1 LRHWDGGDR
10 AEENPVGTALGYRRT
25 AWDCLK
31 LAEASSSPKT
41 RAALLDL
48 AQHWVRLAEE
58 AERNGQYG
66 SSEYQARAWQCAAR
80 AQTISDPERRADMLR
95 FAGMWLSLT
104 EPIQDPFRG
113 AYELPPR
120 KAA

>member
-1 LRHWDGGDR
+1 MATRSRTRGHSIGIPAHCLGLPEARGGWL
-10 AEENPVGTALGYRRT
+10 NP
-25 AWDCLK
+25 K
-31 LAEASSSPKT
+31 P

-58 AERNGQYG
+58 AERNGQHG

-80 AQTISDPERRADMLR
+80 AQTISDPEQRADMLR